1 MSGPREVQE
10 PTAFSIQIRHSLFVD
25 TGSQLYSCTVL
36 IILNRSIHATWRGA
50 LRAEDSALPIVC
62 VSLCRRTLTGTGQI
76 ECAQDVCD
84 LLGESEVLRRG
95 LYPAQIAKRGEVDLE
110 ARAQV
115 SEVDVAAFISGHDAF
130 AAADAVL
137 AVTAAAESS
146 DDALLAHLLH

>member
-1 MSGPREVQE
+1 MQE
-10 PTAFSIQIRHSLFVD
+10 PTAFKFDIPYSSIQVRSCTAV
-25 TGSQLYSCTVL
+25 QLYLVPFYTEY
-36 IILNRSIHATWRGA
+36 SIHATWRGA
-50 LRAEDSALPIVC
+50 LRAADSALPIVC